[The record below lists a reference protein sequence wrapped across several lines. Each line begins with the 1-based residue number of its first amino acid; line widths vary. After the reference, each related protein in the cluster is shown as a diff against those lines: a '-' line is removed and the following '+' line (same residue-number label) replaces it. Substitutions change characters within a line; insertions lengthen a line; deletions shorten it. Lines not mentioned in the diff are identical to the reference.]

1 MKADP
6 AELEARIEKD
16 GRGKRT
22 EDNVIYCI
30 GIGECKGL
38 ALYPPCVLWEMRVR
52 GSLIHGVETPRIP
65 SREEIFIV
73 GSSGSSV

>member
-6 AELEARIEKD
+6 AESEARIEKD
-16 GRGKRT
+16 GRGKRA

-38 ALYPPCVLWEMRVR
+38 ALYPPCVYMGNACQGVLDTR
-52 GSLIHGVETPRIP
+52 G
-65 SREEIFIV
+65 
-73 GSSGSSV
+73 